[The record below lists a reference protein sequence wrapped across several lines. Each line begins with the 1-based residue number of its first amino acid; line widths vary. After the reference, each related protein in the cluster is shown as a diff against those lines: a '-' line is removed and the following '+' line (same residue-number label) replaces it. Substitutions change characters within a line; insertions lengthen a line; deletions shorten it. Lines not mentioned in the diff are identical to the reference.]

1 MNKLM
6 NKTVH
11 HISVMIFMFC
21 FSLIGLMVYIYI
33 VKKKASEQSI
43 FFRTTVNA
51 ALKEGINKDSIKSA
65 LIKSDTL
72 K

>member
-6 NKTVH
+6 NKEVSPIH
-11 HISVMIFMFC
+11 VMIFMFC
-21 FSLIGLMVYIYI
+21 FSLIGILIYLYI
-33 VKKKASEQSI
+33 VDKKAKEQKV
-43 FFRTTVNA
+43 FFETTVNV
-51 ALKEGINKDSIKSA
+51 ALKEGVNKDSIKNA